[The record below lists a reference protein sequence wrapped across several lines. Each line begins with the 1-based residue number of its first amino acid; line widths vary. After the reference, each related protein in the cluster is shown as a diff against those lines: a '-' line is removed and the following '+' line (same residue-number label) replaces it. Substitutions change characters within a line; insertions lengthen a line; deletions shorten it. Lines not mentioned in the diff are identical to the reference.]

1 MKNRVTEWF
10 GENAVFLETVDSTND
25 EARRRAEQGAPEGT
39 LIFAETQTGGRG
51 RRGRRWI
58 TQPGSAIAMSMLL
71 RPDIRPENA
80 SRLTLI
86 MGLAVAQACREY
98 CKIPVQIKW
107 PNDVVADGKKICG
120 ILTEMKCEAD
130 QIEYIIIG
138 TGINTHVTQ
147 FPDELKQTAVSL
159 HQLMGE
165 NPDRAEL
172 AALCIQKFDALYEI
186 FQKTQDLSG
195 LTDQYNA
202 LLAGKGGMVRVLE
215 PEHAYNAV
223 AEGINAQGELQVRKE
238 DGERISVYAG
248 EVSVRGIYG
257 YI

>member
-1 MKNRVTEWF
+1 MKNGVTEWF
-10 GENAVFLETVDSTND
+10 GENAVFLDTVDSTND

-58 TQPGSAIAMSMLL
+58 TQPGSAIAMSLLL

-130 QIEYIIIG
+130 RIDHIIIG
-138 TGINTHVTQ
+138 T
-147 FPDELKQTAVSL
+147 ELIR
-159 HQLMGE
+159 M
-165 NPDRAEL
+165 
-172 AALCIQKFDALYEI
+172 
-186 FQKTQDLSG
+186 
-195 LTDQYNA
+195 
-202 LLAGKGGMVRVLE
+202 
-215 PEHAYNAV
+215 
-223 AEGINAQGELQVRKE
+223 
-238 DGERISVYAG
+238 
-248 EVSVRGIYG
+248 
-257 YI
+257 